1 METIFDTNATGS
13 VKKAAAEAGA
23 KSSDLWQVPYKELRI
38 ADGFNLREK
47 GWPKYKAHVEWLKGQ
62 MISRGYDRT
71 KPMAGYVVNE
81 NGSNVF
87 YVTDGH
93 SRHLAF
99 GQAIESNPELSE
111 DTLIPMIVHPA
122 GTNAEDLTVSLLTS
136 ATGKPLEPLENAN
149 GIKRL
154 LDYGWDEKRVA
165 ERLGYT
171 VAYVKQLLELLSAPK
186 AVREM
191 VKKGEVSATL
201 AVKTVR
207 KSGSEAAKVLKKGLS
222 EAQAKGKTKV
232 TEKHVKLK
240 KEKTLADCVSE
251 ATGKPIGEVQA
262 ELAAVTNDIQQMQ
275 YISSLRA
282 LLRDMTEY
290 IKAVRVGDDAAD
302 LIARADAVLNDGV
315 DDDTKQMQLPLE
327 DQQKGDDL

>member
-1 METIFDTNATGS
+1 METIFDTNPTGS

-38 ADGFNLREK
+38 APGFNLREK
-47 GWPKYKAHVEWLKGQ
+47 DDPKYKAHVEWLTGQ

-81 NGSNVF
+81 DGSNVI

-93 SRHLAF
+93 SRHMAF
-99 GQAIESNPELSE
+99 GQAIESNTELSG
-111 DTLIPMIVHPA
+111 DTLIPVIMHPA

-165 ERLGYT
+165 ERLGFT

-191 VKKGEVSATL
+191 VKTGEVSATL

-207 KSGSEAAKVLKKGLS
+207 KSGKDAAKVLKDGLT
-222 EAQAKGKTKV
+222 EAKANGKSKV
-232 TEKHVKLK
+232 TEKHVKPK
-240 KEKTLADCVSE
+240 KVKTLADCVSE
-251 ATGKPIGEVQA
+251 ATGKPIGEVLV
-262 ELAAVTNDIQQMQ
+262 ELASVTNDIEQMK
-275 YISSLRA
+275 YIA
-282 LLRDMTEY
+282 GLRDLIRDMAEY
-290 IKAVRVGDDAAD
+290 IKAVRVGDDATD
-302 LIARADAVLNDGV
+302 LIARADKVLADPPA
-315 DDDTKQMQLPLE
+315 DEEQMQLPLE